1 MLTMRVRTQ
10 TLKPQREGGEIM
22 NFYSQVA
29 PTQIADFIADDSKQ
43 IRKLEM
49 LVKGELTFP
58 SDAKKSI
65 ILHGRYGTGKTV
77 LAKLLPQMIE
87 ENRDADFD
95 VANVRDQAWLISCA
109 KLDQS
114 ELIRN
119 VTTTTR
125 SLFGSGRRY
134 FILDEVDNLRGDT
147 QKSLKSLITESDDIF
162 IMTTNHR
169 DKVDDGLK
177 SRSHLISFENP
188 SVEQWLNRCI
198 EILQKYS
205 VTPDERYLKDLIKRN
220 RCDARSILSELEE
233 TIVLA
238 A

>member
-1 MLTMRVRTQ
+1 MHVRSQ
-10 TLKPQREGGEIM
+10 TLKLQREGDEIM
-22 NFYSQVA
+22 NFYNQVA
-29 PTQIADFIADDSKQ
+29 PNQIADFIADDSEQ

-77 LAKLLPQMIE
+77 LAKLLARMIE
-87 ENRDADFD
+87 ENREADFD
-95 VANVRDQAWLISCA
+95 AASFRDQVWFFSCG

-114 ELIRN
+114 EVIREA
-119 VTTTTR
+119 TKATR

-134 FILDEVDNLRGDT
+134 FILDEVDNFRGDT
-147 QKSLKSLITESDDIF
+147 QRSLKSLITENDNIIF

-169 DKVDDGLK
+169 DKVDSGLK

-188 SVEQWLNRCI
+188 SVEQWLKRCV

-220 RCDARSILSELEE
+220 RCDARNILSALEE
-233 TIVLA
+233 TIALA

>member
-1 MLTMRVRTQ
+1 M
-10 TLKPQREGGEIM
+10 K
-22 NFYSQVA
+22 FYEETA
-29 PTQIADFIADDSKQ
+29 PTQIADFIADDIKQ

-58 SDAKKSI
+58 SDAKRCI

-77 LAKLLPQMIE
+77 LAKLLARMMD
-87 ENRDADFD
+87 ENRVSDFD
-95 VANVRDQAWLISCA
+95 AASGELNVRFVSCA

-114 ELIRN
+114 EVIRYASE
-119 VTTTTR
+119 TTR

-134 FILDEVDNLRGDT
+134 CILDEVDNLRSDT

-169 DKVDDGLK
+169 DKVDSGLK

-205 VTPDERYLKDLIKRN
+205 VTPDERYLRDLIKRAK
-220 RCDARSILSELEE
+220 CDARSILSELEE
-233 TIVLA
+233 IVMLA